1 LQAYSDFDIILGS
14 RIRGPG
20 IVDSYKLLSH
30 NGFYPFSKSITEFI
44 ALDGQRGRKS
54 FRGAIRQEKRKFLAV
69 IDRIAKD
76 NHVPGKVATHL
87 R

>member
-14 RIRGPG
+14 RIRVTG
-20 IVDSYKLLSH
+20 IVDSNKLLLH
-30 NGFYPFSKSITEFI
+30 NGFYSFSKSITEFM
-44 ALDGQRGRKS
+44 ALDGQRGRKPL
-54 FRGAIRQEKRKFLAV
+54 RGAIRQEKQKFLAF

-76 NHVPGKVATHL
+76 NHAPGKVATHL